1 MTEITQ
7 TVMAREQ
14 SLLGALLNDNAQLSR
29 ISLRAG
35 DFISRE
41 YAEIFDCIRRLI
53 AAGKVV
59 DAVTAAEQL
68 ERESRRGDWIIV
80 TANLQTS
87 CLAPVNA
94 PYYAAAIAR
103 ASRERR
109 AAQIGERLMRD
120 TAADDAIPSA
130 IRDLMELT
138 SLERDYACHVYDAMR
153 GAMDELEAISEG
165 RPPGVRT
172 GMRDLDDALGGMHD
186 EDLIVVA
193 ARPSMGKTAFMLNL
207 LSSTACAAG
216 VVSGEQ
222 GRGQIGMRLLAIDG
236 PISLHRMRTGKLYD
250 EEWTRVN
257 RVVNEMKQRQ
267 IWLYDKP
274 APTIAEIVS
283 QARAWKF
290 HHKIG
295 ILMIDYLQKIR
306 GGAGE
311 NFRLQVGDITTQLK
325 DLARELKI
333 PVVVLAQVNRD
344 VERRP
349 LGTDGLGRMPYM
361 SDIAESAIIE
371 QEADQIITL
380 YRPEAYD
387 DQVKFAGIAYANIC
401 KNRHG
406 PVGHKGLSW
415 RGEFLKFG
423 DLAREEADDAP
434 RQQSAQW

>member
-1 MTEITQ
+1 MTEITH

-29 ISLRAG
+29 VNLRAG
-35 DFISRE
+35 DFVSRE
-41 YAEIFDCIRRLI
+41 YAEVFDCIRRLI
-53 AAGKVV
+53 SAGKVV
-59 DAVTAAEQL
+59 DAVTCAEQL
-68 ERESRRGDWIIV
+68 ERESARGDWIIV
-80 TANLQTS
+80 TANLQYN
-87 CLAPVNA
+87 CLAPSNA
-94 PYYAAAIAR
+94 PAYAAGIAR

-109 AAQIGERLMRD
+109 AAQIGETLIREFES
-120 TAADDAIPSA
+120 DDVIPNA
-130 IRDLMELT
+130 IRELMELT
-138 SLERDYACHVYDAMR
+138 SLERDHACHVSDAMR
-153 GAMDELEAISEG
+153 GAMDELEAVSEG

-172 GMRDLDDALGGMHD
+172 AMKDLDDALGGLHD

-193 ARPSMGKTAFMLNL
+193 ARASMGKTAFMLNL
-207 LSSTACAAG
+207 LSNASCAAG

-236 PISLHRMRTGKLYD
+236 LVSLHRMRTGKLYD
-250 EEWTRVN
+250 EEWVRVT
-257 RVVNEMKQRQ
+257 RVVNAMKQRS
-267 IWLYDKP
+267 IWMYDKP
-274 APTIAEIVS
+274 APTISEIVA

-306 GGAGE
+306 GGQGE
-311 NFRLQVGDITTQLK
+311 NFRLQVGDITIQLK

-349 LGTDGLGRMPYM
+349 LGSDGLGRMPYM

-380 YRPEAYD
+380 YRPEVYD
-387 DQVKFAGIAYANIC
+387 DQTKFAGIAYANIC

-406 PVGHKGLSW
+406 PVGHKSLSW

-423 DLAREEADDAP
+423 DLARDEVDDAP
-434 RQQSAQW
+434 RQQSAW